1 MPCLRDAVLWRQTL
15 LSLLL
20 PQHTALKRQLEDKL
34 DGTVIR
40 QQAEAGTIGER
51 PISPCIGV
59 RTQMVC
65 WVLSGTGVAARSV
78 AYCCDSFAVYI
89 VNWAL
94 FRVYL
99 PCFHPHPSISRG

>member
-1 MPCLRDAVLWRQTL
+1 MPCLSDGVLWPQTL

-20 PQHTALKRQLEDKL
+20 PQHTALKRQVEDKL

-59 RTQMVC
+59 RKQMLC
-65 WVLSGTGVAARSV
+65 WVLLGTGVAARSV
-78 AYCCDSFAVYI
+78 AYYCHEFPVYI

-99 PCFHPHPSISRG
+99 PCFNPHPSISRG